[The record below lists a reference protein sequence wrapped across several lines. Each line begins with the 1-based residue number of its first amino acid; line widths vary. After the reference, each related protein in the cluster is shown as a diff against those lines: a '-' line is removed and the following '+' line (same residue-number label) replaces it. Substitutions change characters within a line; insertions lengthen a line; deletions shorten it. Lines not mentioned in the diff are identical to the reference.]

1 MEHAELLGAGA
12 TLLLLGAVAGM
23 CVWCPRLGTRRSKQ
37 IFYEQRDEGR
47 HSFAVARTFSIAG
60 MVPEVADYSTVQ
72 CPETRKD
79 KWLYS
84 TAGAEDPDNPRYQNL
99 WKGSRRESEP
109 AYVDPIVTDY
119 YNFGQFQRPPKDDDD
134 TVSYENILICKPME
148 EEADE
153 ELEDYQNSA
162 SIEQWRQSV
171 KMARTSED
179 NSSEP
184 DYVNGEVGV
193 MQ

>member
-99 WKGSRRESEP
+99 WK
-109 AYVDPIVTDY
+109 
-119 YNFGQFQRPPKDDDD
+119 DDDD